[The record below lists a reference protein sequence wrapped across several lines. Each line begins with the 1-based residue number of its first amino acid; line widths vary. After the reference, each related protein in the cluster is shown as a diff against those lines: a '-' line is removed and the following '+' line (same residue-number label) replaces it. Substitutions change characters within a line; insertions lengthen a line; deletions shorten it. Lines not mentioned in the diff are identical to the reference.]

1 MCCSNDG
8 KYIISGSC
16 DKTIKVW
23 SLEHLN
29 EVKTLTGHYGKSN
42 YYIIIKIIF
51 LILTKNYSNINY
63 QTKN

>member
-8 KYIISGSC
+8 KYIISGSW
-16 DKTIKVW
+16 DNKIKVW

-29 EVKTLTGHYGKSN
+29 KVKTLTGHTSKSN
-42 YYIIIKIIF
+42 YYIIINIIF
-51 LILTKNYSNINY
+51 LTKNYSNINY